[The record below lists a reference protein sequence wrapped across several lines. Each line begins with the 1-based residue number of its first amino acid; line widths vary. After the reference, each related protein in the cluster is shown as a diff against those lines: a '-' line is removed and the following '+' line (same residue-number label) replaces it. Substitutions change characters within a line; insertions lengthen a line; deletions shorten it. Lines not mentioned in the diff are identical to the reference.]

1 MLNRAI
7 CSHCQRPLR
16 ACICQWIIPTHNVV
30 ELVILQ
36 HPLEV
41 NNAKNTAGLLRLSL
55 ASCQLHIG
63 ELFEPEILQKLL
75 AENGKTNLLLFPAT
89 PDVAA
94 LNILAAPPK
103 PDLHTLNPT
112 EIRLILLDG
121 TWRKSRKML
130 YLNPLLQHL
139 PRYSLTHCPKSLYHI
154 RKAEGENQLSS
165 LEASC
170 YALQQLEAKRVD
182 YQPLLTAF
190 NGFVAQH
197 SAFRPNA

>member
-1 MLNRAI
+1 VLKRAI
-7 CSHCQRPLR
+7 CPRCLRPTR
-16 ACICQWIIPTHNVV
+16 ACICQWITPTPNIA

-63 ELFEPEILQKLL
+63 ETFEPEMLRKLL
-75 AENGKTNLLLFPAT
+75 AENNKTNVLLFPAT
-89 PDVAA
+89 PEMAA
-94 LNILAAPPK
+94 LDVLAPPEP
-103 PDLHTLNPT
+103 PDLGLVSPSNL
-112 EIRLILLDG
+112 RLILLDG

-130 YLNPLLQHL
+130 YLNPLLQQL
-139 PRYSLTHCPKSLYHI
+139 PRYSLTNCPESLYHI

-170 YALQQLEAKRVD
+170 YALQQLDAKHVD
-182 YQPLLTAF
+182 YQPLLAAF
-190 NGFVAQH
+190 KEFVAQRL
-197 SAFRPNA
+197 AFVN